1 MQPEQAWNGPTGC
14 GGALFSMNAAI
25 GAEEDLAD
33 VTRVLAGN
41 TQAFEGI
48 VRRWQGPLVN
58 MAWRYCRD
66 RSRAEEMAQ
75 EAFLRAWR
83 GLAGWRRESSFST
96 WLFALAANVFR
107 SELQRFPVV
116 NVPLLVAAEPAAAA
130 TQHDGLARKQSDEA
144 VRRAVLAL
152 PMRYREPVVLYY
164 FHEMD
169 VAAASR
175 TLGLP
180 EGTVKARLARGRE
193 LLRRRFP
200 HLSQESATAS
210 ILALHT
216 KKEALR

>member
-1 MQPEQAWNGPTGC
+1 MGNGLTC
-14 GGALFSMNAAI
+14 CRGALFEMHAAI
-25 GAEEDLAD
+25 SAEEDLAD
-33 VTRVLAGN
+33 VGRVLAGEV
-41 TQAFEGI
+41 QAFEGI

-66 RSRAEEMAQ
+66 RGRAEEMAQ

-107 SELQRFPVV
+107 SELQRFPAV
-116 NVPLLVAAEPAAAA
+116 NLPLEEIAEPASAA
-130 TQHDGLARKQSDEA
+130 TQHDGLAMKQSHEA

-152 PMRYREPVVLYY
+152 PKRYREPVVLFY

-175 TLGLP
+175 TMGLP

-193 LLRRRFP
+193 VLRRRFP
-200 HLSQESATAS
+200 HLSQESATAA
-210 ILALHT
+210 IPVLRT
-216 KKEALR
+216 GKEAL

>member
-1 MQPEQAWNGPTGC
+1 MP
-14 GGALFSMNAAI
+14 AATS
-25 GAEEDLAD
+25 AAEDLAD
-33 VTRVLAGN
+33 VERVLAGEV
-41 TQAFEGI
+41 QAFEGI

-66 RSRAEEMAQ
+66 RGRAEEMAQ

-83 GLAGWRRESSFST
+83 GLAGWRREASFST

-116 NVPLLVAAEPAAAA
+116 NVPLEDVAEPAGPAM
-130 TQHDGLARKQSDEA
+130 QHDGLAGKQSHEA
-144 VRRAVLAL
+144 VQRAVLAL
-152 PMRYREPVVLYY
+152 PQRYREPVVLYY

-175 TLGLP
+175 TMGLP

-193 LLRRRFP
+193 LLRKRFP
-200 HLSQESATAS
+200 HLREQSTEVMGPT
-210 ILALHT
+210 IGPKT
-216 KKEALR
+216 EVV